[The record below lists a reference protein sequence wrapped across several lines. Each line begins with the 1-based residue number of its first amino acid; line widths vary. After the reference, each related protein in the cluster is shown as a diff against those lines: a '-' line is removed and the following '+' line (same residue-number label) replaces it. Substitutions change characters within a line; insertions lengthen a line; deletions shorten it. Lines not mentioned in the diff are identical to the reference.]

1 MNDTDKWNAYHRL
14 MKHKKFFICLP
25 FLTMFLG
32 MTILNLPIYILI
44 IIFAI
49 QGYLSTFIFLT
60 KNICPWCGLPFFA
73 FGKYGLSW
81 NGIKIIFQKKCINC
95 RKPDI

>member
-1 MNDTDKWNAYHRL
+1 
-14 MKHKKFFICLP
+14 MKYKKIFICLP

-60 KNICPWCGLPFFA
+60 KNICSLCGLPFFI
-73 FGKYGLSW
+73 FGKNGL
-81 NGIKIIFQKKCINC
+81 NGNGFKFIFQKNV
-95 RKPDI
+95 

>member
-1 MNDTDKWNAYHRL
+1 MKDTDKWNAYHQL
-14 MKHKKFFICLP
+14 MKYKKNFICLP

-60 KNICPWCGLPFFA
+60 KNICPWCGLPFLFSV
-73 FGKYGLSW
+73 KMV
-81 NGIKIIFQKKCINC
+81 
-95 RKPDI
+95 